1 MLLYTVA
8 SRLKVWFT
16 SGCRGSGSFL
26 VVSGRYN
33 VVELVTEHVFT
44 SRRTALSVRAVEGQR
59 SNLLA
64 SNYHEVIVAR

>member
-1 MLLYTVA
+1 M
-8 SRLKVWFT
+8 
-16 SGCRGSGSFL
+16 

-64 SNYHEVIVAR
+64 SNHHEVIVAR